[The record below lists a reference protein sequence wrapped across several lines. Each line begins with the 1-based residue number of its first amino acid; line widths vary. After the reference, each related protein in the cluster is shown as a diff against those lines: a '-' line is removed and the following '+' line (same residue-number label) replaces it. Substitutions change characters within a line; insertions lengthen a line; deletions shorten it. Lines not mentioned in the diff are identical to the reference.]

1 MCECLPNWESLVC
14 VTVEVVTQLQQG
26 WKWLWHFKRWMSMY
40 QRVMVSILQSSLTV
54 HLQNALMWIH
64 MSIRKPVGLFTYI
77 QLIICCFYKWKLMMI
92 LYYLCKASFHFKNVV
107 FFFCLLFLKALLLG
121 CGWQFLFVDVV
132 SLNFYHFVMFNL
144 KKKNHKPKKPTN
156 HQNQTK
162 KTPHQKTPQNP
173 QTHLPAIKISFCAS
187 PLFNNDVSP
196 EKNSFPCVI
205 LMHRLFY

>member
-144 KKKNHKPKKPTN
+144 KKKKP
-156 HQNQTK
+156 QTK
-162 KTPHQKTPQNP
+162 KTNKPPKPNQKNTTPKNP
-173 QTHLPAIKISFCAS
+173 SKPPNTLAC
-187 PLFNNDVSP
+187 N
-196 EKNSFPCVI
+196 
-205 LMHRLFY
+205 

>member
-26 WKWLWHFKRWMSMY
+26 WKWLWQFKLWILVY
-40 QRVMVSILQSSLTV
+40 QRVMVSVLQSSLTV

-64 MSIRKPVGLFTYI
+64 MSMWKPVGLFTYI

-107 FFFCLLFLKALLLG
+107 LFFCLLFLKALLLG
-121 CGWQFLFVDVV
+121 CGWWYLFVDVV

-144 KKKNHKPKKPTN
+144 KKQTSEQTTN

-162 KTPHQKTPQNP
+162 KTHTKNTTPKTPLKTPKHTCLQLKF
-173 QTHLPAIKISFCAS
+173 HS
-187 PLFNNDVSP
+187 V
-196 EKNSFPCVI
+196 
-205 LMHRLFY
+205 HRLYLIMT